1 MLSTVV
7 STVVSTLALLVA
19 SVRAVFGLRAPAR
32 AVLRRV
38 SARQILFTGIEAVP
52 LVALIAATVGILVI
66 VQSAQSLPDFG
77 QAEFMGR
84 LLVLL
89 IGKELGPILV
99 AFVVASRSGAAIAAE
114 LSTMKTRGEIDGLAG
129 AGVDPHAYIV
139 FPRVLGVAVAV
150 ASLTVVFILT
160 AFVAG
165 FAFAAASRA
174 SLTFVGLVSTL
185 FRAMTLEDIG
195 VAMLKSLAFGT
206 AIAGVCAHHGLSAG
220 HASTDVPRVT
230 LRAVVSALVACVV
243 LEIIVTALTVDVGS
257 LTR

>member
-1 MLSTVV
+1 
-7 STVVSTLALLVA
+7 
-19 SVRAVFGLRAPAR
+19 
-32 AVLRRV
+32 V

-52 LVALIAATVGILVI
+52 LVLLLSTTVGVLVI

-114 LSTMKTRGEIDGLAG
+114 LSTMKTRGEIDGLTG
-129 AGVDPHAYIV
+129 CGVDPLAYLV
-139 FPRVLGVAVAV
+139 LPRVVGVAVAV
-150 ASLTVVFILT
+150 ASLTVVFIMT

-165 FAFAAASRA
+165 FAFAATSRA
-174 SLTFVGLVSTL
+174 SLTFAGLVSTL
-185 FRAMTLEDIG
+185 FRAMTVADLG
-195 VAMLKSLAFGT
+195 VTMLKSLAFGT

-230 LRAVVSALVACVV
+230 LRAVVGAMVACVL
-243 LEIIVTALTVDVGS
+243 LEIVVTALTVDVGA
-257 LTR
+257 LAR

>member
-1 MLSTVV
+1 VL
-7 STVVSTLALLVA
+7 STLALLVA
-19 SVRAVFGLRAPAR
+19 SVRAVLHLGGPAR

-38 SARQILFTGIEAVP
+38 SARQILFTGIEAIP
-52 LVALIAATVGILVI
+52 LVSPIAATVGILVI

-89 IGKELGPILV
+89 IQKELGPILV

-114 LSTMKTRGEIDGLAG
+114 LSTMKTRGEIDGLSG
-129 AGVDPHAYIV
+129 AGVDPLAYLV
-139 FPRVLGVAVAV
+139 FPRVVGVAVAV
-150 ASLTVVFILT
+150 ASLTVVFIVV

-165 FAFAAASRA
+165 FGFAAFSRA

-185 FRAMTLEDIG
+185 FHAMTIED
-195 VAMLKSLAFGT
+195 VFVSVSKSALFGT
-206 AIAGVCAHHGLSAG
+206 AIAGVCAQHGLSAG
-220 HASTDVPRVT
+220 RASTDVPVVT
-230 LRAVVSALVACVV
+230 RRAVVSALVWCVL
-243 LEIIVTALTVDVGS
+243 LEIVVTALTIDTGS